1 MARVE
6 VWDQVKVG
14 PGEKLFTFE
23 ITDKTDDYYNIFL
36 YVYSLTAH
44 CLTFDC
50 SNSHCS
56 ISLVW
61 ICLEKKIF
69 GSKFQKADWGC

>member
-14 PGEKLFTFE
+14 PGEKLFAFE
-23 ITDKTDDYYNIFL
+23 ITDKTDDFYNIFL
-36 YVYSLTAH
+36 YMYSLTAH
-44 CLTFDC
+44 RLTFDC

>member
-36 YVYSLTAH
+36 YMYSLTVL